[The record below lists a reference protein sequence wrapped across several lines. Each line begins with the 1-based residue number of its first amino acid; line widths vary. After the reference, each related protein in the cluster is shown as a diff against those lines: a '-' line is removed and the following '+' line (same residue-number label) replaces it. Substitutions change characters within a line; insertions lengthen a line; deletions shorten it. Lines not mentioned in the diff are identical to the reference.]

1 MFIGFYRSR
10 TLRAFPRGTCYLRG
24 SPKKIENTKIKKKQP
39 RRNPGLRK
47 HLTLGLKYR
56 FRGVHG
62 AAGCSLLHLNI
73 FFGGMGKQGKSAT
86 LPVRMSADC
95 FIRSNFVKT

>member
-1 MFIGFYRSR
+1 MLS
-10 TLRAFPRGTCYLRG
+10 PRFAQKNRKYKN
-24 SPKKIENTKIKKKQP
+24 KKNQP

-86 LPVRMSADC
+86 LPVRMSADY
-95 FIRSNFVKT
+95 FIRSNFVKK